1 MKPAWPDSSTQLHR
15 SITLKKFLHG
25 RLIML
30 GIYETHAPLGWEG
43 KVVGPHVK
51 TQNYITRGHHNI
63 GTIVIL
69 PPRVRERL
77 ASVHPARCRDYIL
90 DLASS
95 RAAAVIFARCKG
107 PSGDLKNEFLRH
119 RLPVMLSTLHEST
132 LEGRLY
138 AVIQEKFRGRITLH
152 AVAFGHKGKAVLVTG
167 PSGIGK
173 TTAVM
178 HLMCAGGC
186 WIADDTVVIRK
197 NSEGSLWAGGHPRVR
212 DYLHTSE
219 TGIVPVGSALKY
231 ARIRK
236 KVELGGIIDVIQVG
250 NEACGFSAG
259 RKIIMGKS
267 LPRVCVRVPDG
278 SFFDKNMLIRA
289 LQTLER

>member
-1 MKPAWPDSSTQLHR
+1 MKHVWPDSNSQLRH
-15 SITLKKFLHG
+15 SIILKKFLHG
-25 RLIML
+25 RLMML
-30 GIYETHAPLGWEG
+30 GIYETHAPLGWED

-51 TQNYITRGHHNI
+51 IQNYITRGRHNI

-90 DLASS
+90 NLAYSK
-95 RAAAVIFARCKG
+95 AAAVIFARCKRL
-107 PSGDLKNEFLRH
+107 PDELKNEFLRH

-132 LEGRLY
+132 LEGRLC
-138 AVIQEKFRGRITLH
+138 AIIQEKLRGCVMLH
-152 AVAFGHKGKAVLVTG
+152 GSAVEYRGSGIIITG

-173 TTAVM
+173 TTALI

-186 WIADDTVVIRK
+186 WIADDAVVIRK
-197 NSEGSLWAGGHPRVR
+197 NSEGRLSVGGHPRVR
-212 DYLHTSE
+212 HYLHTLE
-219 TGIVPVGSALKY
+219 TGIVPVGSVL
-231 ARIRK
+231 RHTQIK
-236 KVELGGIIDVIQVG
+236 KGAVLGGIIDVIQAG
-250 NEACGFSAG
+250 NETFGFSAG

-278 SFFDKNMLIRA
+278 SFFDKNMLIKA
-289 LQTLER
+289 LQALER